1 MPRDNIPQ
9 SATKK
14 LQQFFTKTLGKIFPS
29 CFLSHHDE
37 IFIVDT
43 NNDGLVNWTDFEAA
57 IESIVSK
64 DEAAKNARLKVLRKR
79 LEQHF
84 QKYFWDLCAVGDA
97 NKDGNIDLGLFEII
111 IISQFSLL
119 IVFHRGMA

>member
-14 LQQFFTKTLGKIFPS
+14 LQQFFTKTLGKP
-29 CFLSHHDE
+29 LSMEHS
-37 IFIVDT
+37 FNLCLFVLDT

-97 NKDGNIDLGLFEII
+97 NKDGNIDLGLTRNLSSDF
-111 IISQFSLL
+111 LL
-119 IVFHRGMA
+119 HHLLSAK